1 MIKKVF
7 AMAVSCTMLL
17 QTLASPLI
25 VKAETV
31 NDDIVGTTY
40 YVSSLDGND
49 NNNGLSEKDAF

>member
-31 NDDIVGTTY
+31 NDDIV
-40 YVSSLDGND
+40 LC
-49 NNNGLSEKDAF
+49 